1 MNQGSSPGRNIDH
14 LNNELLDL
22 KSCQIDIINLSIK
35 LFSYVSIFIVAVFG
49 FAFDLFYKNKEPLHE
64 FPAQF
69 NELHF
74 IFFMGL
80 IFILSITPIAYPL
93 FMRIILHKCR
103 SIFRILGYIRVVE
116 EFSLNKKPILPYEI
130 AYAKLRCLNIF
141 SERIIQDEG
150 TLYYLHYKPLDI
162 IKEIVFSIKKV
173 PLYNKIDYKKLANI
187 YTGRYY
193 KNKWFFLKILA
204 CLHLILITLLVSW
217 LVNIKTLNSTYIFL
231 FILYFLILLIWCIY
245 NERLIHRYFFEIHYY
260 PFSIHSWYCMFKLIC
275 QNPDLC
281 ASQFEH
287 KYIECLTNRCT

>member
-1 MNQGSSPGRNIDH
+1 MNKDCLSGRSLDH
-14 LNNELLDL
+14 LNSELLDL
-22 KSCQIDIINLSIK
+22 KSCQIDLINLSVR
-35 LFSYVSIFIVAVFG
+35 LFSYISIFIVAIFG
-49 FAFDLFYKNKEPLHE
+49 FAFDLFYKNKEQISE

-74 IFFMGL
+74 IFFVGL
-80 IFILSITPIAYPL
+80 IFILSITPISYSL

-116 EFSLNKKPILPYEI
+116 EFSIDEKTILPYEI

-150 TLYYLHYKPLDI
+150 ISYCFLYKPLDI
-162 IKEIVFSIKKV
+162 IKEISLSHKRV
-173 PLYNKIDYKKLANI
+173 PLYKKIDNKKLANI

-204 CLHLILITLLVSW
+204 GLHLILITLLVSW
-217 LVNIKTLNSTYIFL
+217 LVSVQTLNSVYHCLFMLFFL
-231 FILYFLILLIWCIY
+231 FLLVWCVY

-275 QNPDLC
+275 QNPELC
-281 ASQFEH
+281 ASQFESN
-287 KYIECLTNRCT
+287 YIECLTKRCA